1 LADSRSFWRFIN
13 NALQSL
19 INTSG
24 VQAPEPEWTS
34 EPTTGGAMT
43 SISIVSVREIA
54 ADDQSLKLITL
65 FSCVGLVVSLC
76 LMTAGI
82 DLGAALI

>member
-1 LADSRSFWRFIN
+1 
-13 NALQSL
+13 
-19 INTSG
+19 
-24 VQAPEPEWTS
+24 
-34 EPTTGGAMT
+34 MT

>member
-1 LADSRSFWRFIN
+1 
-13 NALQSL
+13 
-19 INTSG
+19 
-24 VQAPEPEWTS
+24 
-34 EPTTGGAMT
+34 MT
-43 SISIVSVREIA
+43 SISIVSVPEIA
-54 ADDQSLKLITL
+54 AADPSLKVITL